1 MRMRRWAR
9 ELRGIG
15 TMGIAVVSL
24 LGGKPA
30 EAQIGGC
37 VPDLGNPIRVD
48 METSLGTIPLELFP
62 DMAPITVQN
71 FLDYMNDGDYDGA
84 LVHRSVPGF
93 VIQGGG
99 FREVGGAYAQIPVDP
114 PIVNEPCLSNTRGTL
129 AMARLGGQPDSATGQ
144 WFINLTDN
152 PSLDLSDG
160 VGFTAFGRVVGDGMA
175 VADTIAALPIFD
187 TLTILELPFNQ
198 VFRELPLQ
206 SLPVEPP
213 EGYGCSRSDPL
224 HGLADEGINFPVAD
238 PDRSGGD
245 FVPILLDPQ
254 CTGSQAPGAPTIPC
268 TPGVGRAVY
277 LVDLV
282 QQVFFN
288 PPIPMTCDQVAESE
302 ASWVARRA
310 GTTTQILAE
319 DVEIITIPEPRAE
332 ILLAAGV
339 AGLFFLARN
348 RGMRQGVGRRGGK
361 RVSALRTCA
370 RLASA
375 ASRAASRSRSSSC
388 RAAARIARTRGCSVR
403 GSLASISKA
412 RTR

>member
-1 MRMRRWAR
+1 MRRWAS
-9 ELRGIG
+9 EVRGIG
-15 TMGIAVVSL
+15 AMGIAVVAL

-37 VPDLGNPIRVD
+37 VPNLGNPIRVD

-62 DMAPITVQN
+62 NMAPVTVQN
-71 FLDYMNDGDYDGA
+71 FLEYMNDGDYDGA

-99 FREVGGAYAQIPVDP
+99 FREVGSTYVQIPLDP

-129 AMARLGGQPDSATGQ
+129 AMARLGGQPDSATSQ

-175 VADTIAALPIFD
+175 VADAIAALPIFD
-187 TLTILELPFNQ
+187 TLVMLELPVNQ
-198 VFRELPLQ
+198 VFRDLPLQ
-206 SLPVEPP
+206 SIPVEPP
-213 EGYGCSRSDPL
+213 QGYGCSRSDPL
-224 HGLADEGINFPVAD
+224 YGLAYEEVDFPVAD
-238 PDRSGGD
+238 PDRSGAD

-254 CTGSQAPGAPTIPC
+254 CTGSQAPGAPAIPC
-268 TPGVGRAVY
+268 TPGVGRDLY

-288 PPIPMTCDQVAESE
+288 PRIPMTCDQVAESE
-302 ASWVARRA
+302 ASWAARRA
-310 GTTTQILAE
+310 GTAAQMLTE
-319 DVEIITIPEPRAE
+319 DVEIIAIPEPRAE

-339 AGLFFLARN
+339 AGLFVLARI
-348 RGMRQGVGRRGGK
+348 RGP
-361 RVSALRTCA
+361 
-370 RLASA
+370 
-375 ASRAASRSRSSSC
+375 ASRIPPRPHDACAL
-388 RAAARIARTRGCSVR
+388 
-403 GSLASISKA
+403 LAPMA
-412 RTR
+412 P

>member
-1 MRMRRWAR
+1 MRMRRWGS
-9 ELRGIG
+9 ELWGVVA
-15 TMGIAVVSL
+15 MAIAIVTL
-24 LGGKPA
+24 PGGRPA

-37 VPDLGNPIRVD
+37 VPDLDNSIRVD

-62 DMAPITVQN
+62 EMAPVTVQN
-71 FLDYMNDGDYDGA
+71 FLNYMNDGDYDGA

-99 FREVGGAYAQIPVDP
+99 FREVGGAYAQIPLDA

-129 AMARLGGQPDSATGQ
+129 AMARLGGQPDSATSQ
-144 WFINLTDN
+144 WFINLSDN
-152 PSLDLSDG
+152 LSLDSSDG

-175 VADTIAALPIFD
+175 VADAIAALPIFD
-187 TLTILELPFNQ
+187 TLTILELPVNQ
-198 VFRELPLQ
+198 VFRDLPLQ

-224 HGLADEGINFPVAD
+224 HGLADEVVDFPVAD
-238 PDRSGGD
+238 PDRSGAD

-268 TPGVGRAVY
+268 TPGVGRDVY

-288 PPIPMTCDQVAESE
+288 PRIPMTCDQVAESE

-310 GTTTQILAE
+310 GTTAQLLVE
-319 DVEIITIPEPRAE
+319 DVEIVAIPEPRAE

-339 AGLFFLARN
+339 AGLLVLAAI
-348 RGMRQGVGRRGGK
+348 RRPN
-361 RVSALRTCA
+361 
-370 RLASA
+370 
-375 ASRAASRSRSSSC
+375 SRYLS
-388 RAAARIARTRGCSVR
+388 GQ
-403 GSLASISKA
+403 K
-412 RTR
+412 